1 MGLPNMRNAYSCV
14 FRFAL
19 TETQSHSYLNLGKK
33 KSKMRD
39 EEKKKWV
46 NEKKKKKKKKKKN
59 ILEHFK
65 WNLLP
70 PFFSLNQMRW
80 LQALIELTG
89 IIKSLIRSELKIN
102 SV

>member
-1 MGLPNMRNAYSCV
+1 M
-14 FRFAL
+14 
-19 TETQSHSYLNLGKK
+19 
-33 KSKMRD
+33 
-39 EEKKKWV
+39 
-46 NEKKKKKKKKKKN
+46 
-59 ILEHFK
+59 ILDLFK